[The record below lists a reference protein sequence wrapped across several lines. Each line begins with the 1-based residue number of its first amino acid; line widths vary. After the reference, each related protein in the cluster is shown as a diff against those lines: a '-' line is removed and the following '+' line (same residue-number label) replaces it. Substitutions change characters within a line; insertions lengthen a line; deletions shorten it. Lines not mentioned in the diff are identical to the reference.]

1 MVLFYPADKKLAYL
15 SRVHSIE
22 MMISTYLMIHFPLLM
37 WKSLD
42 ISWTSIFDPINRLI
56 LSFFSSRCI
65 LGKLHSKVCILVTHQ
80 IQFLKYATKI
90 IFLDKV
96 NYRNFFRL
104 LFELL
109 QGVQIATGTYT
120 ELLRT
125 CPEFTQWTE
134 TTTRQLRS
142 GSGSTNTSSSQLNLA
157 AVPEYLTQLSVCS

>member
-96 NYRNFFRL
+96 NYRKIFFLYYSDFFRAFKSL
-104 LFELL
+104 QELTL
-109 QGVQIATGTYT
+109 NYFAPV
-120 ELLRT
+120 
-125 CPEFTQWTE
+125 
-134 TTTRQLRS
+134 
-142 GSGSTNTSSSQLNLA
+142 LNLHNGRKRLPVNYGQVLA
-157 AVPEYLTQLSVCS
+157 RRILPLVN